1 MSSALIVFAKAPVAG
16 LAKTRL
22 IPALGPEGAAG
33 LAGRLLGHTLAAAM
47 AVRADH
53 LELCVSPAAAHPAFD
68 QALRAAPGRL
78 HLTWQGD
85 GDLGER
91 MHRALSRVLALHE
104 RAILIG
110 TDAPSLDPARLTQAL
125 QALDD
130 HPAVFVPAL
139 DGGYALIGLTRP
151 APELLLDMVWST
163 PDVMQHTRDRARE
176 SGWAWVELPPVAD
189 IDEPADLTHLPVGWL
204 AGADRFT
211 VPLASTPVLNPGDTP

>member
-1 MSSALIVFAKAPVAG
+1 MSAALIVFAKAPVAG

-22 IPALGPEGAAG
+22 IPALGPEGAAN
-33 LAGRLLGHTLAAAM
+33 LARRLLDHTLAGAM
-47 AVRADH
+47 AVGADH
-53 LELCVSPAAAHPAFD
+53 LELCVSPTVAHPAFE
-68 QALRAAPGRL
+68 QAQRAAAGRL

-151 APELLLDMVWST
+151 APDMLLNMVWST
-163 PDVMQHTRDRARE
+163 PEVMQHTRDRARE
-176 SGWAWVELPPVAD
+176 SGWTWAELPAVAD
-189 IDEPADLTHLPVGWL
+189 IDEPADLVHLPEGWL
-204 AGADRFT
+204 
-211 VPLASTPVLNPGDTP
+211 